1 MKLPHVR
8 NSAVAQNVEEAVFN
22 SLYEMQIFPPDGI
35 PYVDKLVD
43 EIASISGLDKLDELP
58 EIKTQLSRGH
68 TRVFTAP
75 LLDSTHL
82 ELEMKVNI
90 NAQGRNADQ
99 IVIYEMFKQW
109 ARRQRDERTG
119 AMGLK
124 IDCVGSGQLAQHNK
138 AGFVWRRIR
147 LDRILIESITGFDEV
162 ALENNDPIQLT
173 VKIVVE
179 EWELLSAGTV

>member
-8 NSAVAQNVEEAVFN
+8 NSAVAQGVQEAVFN
-22 SLYEMQIFPPDGI
+22 NLYEMQLFPPDGI
-35 PYVDKLVD
+35 PYVDYLVD
-43 EIASISGLDKLDELP
+43 EITSITGLDKVDELP
-58 EIKTQLSRGH
+58 QIKKQTARGH
-68 TRVFTAP
+68 TRVFSAP
-75 LLDSTHL
+75 MLETTHL

-119 AMGLK
+119 AMGIK
-124 IDCVGSGQLAQHNK
+124 FDSVGSGQLTQFNK
-138 AGFVWRRIR
+138 KGYVWRRLR
-147 LDRILIESITGFDEV
+147 LDRILIESITGFDDV
-162 ALENNDPIQLT
+162 SLENSEPIQLT

-179 EWELLSAGTV
+179 EWELLDAGTI